1 MLQQIVSLWIG
12 DKLGLIE
19 RLSLT
24 SFVQQGH
31 PIALYTYGPVAGVPD
46 GVDVREAEAVLPRA
60 MADRNRYANG
70 SYALFSNMFRMELQ
84 RQSLGTWVDADVVC
98 WRPITLDGA
107 FVAGHESDEY
117 LNGAILKLAPD
128 SPMLQDWL
136 DTAASGRVPRWLPFQ
151 RAPGAW
157 LRQAIGQRIEPAEL
171 PHGTFGPKSI
181 TALARAH
188 GLWDEAQPIDVFYPL
203 RPRQA
208 ELLWGPALKL
218 GDVVTERTLTI
229 HLWNEKLK
237 PFRNVP
243 PPPGSIMAEL
253 MARYGVTAG

>member
-12 DKLGLIE
+12 DRLGLIE

-24 SFVQQGH
+24 SFVAQGH
-31 PIALYTYGPVAGVPD
+31 PIALYTYGPVAGVPQ
-46 GVDVREAEAVLPRA
+46 GVEVRDAEAVLPRT
-60 MADRNRYANG
+60 MADANRYSNG

-84 RQSLGTWVDADVVC
+84 RRSLGMWVDADVVC
-98 WRPITLDGA
+98 WRPITVDGP
-107 FVAGHESDEY
+107 FVAGHESDRF

-128 SPMLQDWL
+128 SPMLVDWL
-136 DTAASGRVPRWLPFQ
+136 DTAASGRVPRWLPFH
-151 RAPGAW
+151 RAPKAL
-157 LRQAIGQRIEPAEL
+157 LRQLTGQRIEPAEL

-181 TALARAH
+181 TALAEVH
-188 GLWDEAQPIDVFYPL
+188 GLWAAAQPIDVFYPL

-208 ELLWGPALKL
+208 ELLWDPSLKL
-218 GDVVTERTLTI
+218 ADVVTERTLTI

-243 PPPGSIMAEL
+243 PPPGSMMAEL
-253 MARYGVTAG
+253 MARYGVTTG